1 MMKRILVVDDE
12 PYIVKMVES
21 RLKAN
26 GYEVLSALDGQ
37 AGLDK
42 AKQEK
47 PDLIILD
54 LMLPKVD
61 GYEVCATLKQDSRY
75 QNIPIILFSAKAAE
89 EDQRMGLEDCGA
101 DGYLTKPFEPQAL
114 LSKVS
119 EFLKV

>member
-1 MMKRILVVDDE
+1 M
-12 PYIVKMVES
+12 
-21 RLKAN
+21 
-26 GYEVLSALDGQ
+26 
-37 AGLDK
+37 DK